1 MTPTT
6 PIPDGSVII
15 TPTEMYAEMR
25 ATHTAVQQIASK
37 LDGVPA
43 TLADHES
50 RLRAVEKAVWRAAGA
65 ATVLGAAAGAAVS
78 LLGH

>member
-1 MTPTT
+1 VTPTT

-25 ATHTAVQQIASK
+25 ATHTAVQKIDAK
-37 LDGVPA
+37 IDGVPQQ
-43 TLADHES
+43 LADHET
-50 RLRAVEKAVWRAAGA
+50 RLRAVEKAVWWTAGAAAVLGGAAGA
-65 ATVLGAAAGAAVS
+65 